1 MLAMIALLTSG
12 SGMIRWIHTDRHWTQ
27 EVRIIVT
34 TPIAPTDLNTISNSS
49 QAATSCYLTLLS
61 IVTPMFFVAWS
72 LHCFIFGDLFHHL
85 RLSGPLCIFTPAM
98 LITGFS
104 SQSIICRA
112 VTVLWM
118 VTYVVNMGTILIETM
133 WKYAASLN
141 HARYHQ

>member
-12 SGMIRWIHTDRHWTQ
+12 SGMIRGYF
-27 EVRIIVT
+27 V
-34 TPIAPTDLNTISNSS
+34 LS
-49 QAATSCYLTLLS
+49 YLLS

-72 LHCFIFGDLFHHL
+72 LHCFIF
-85 RLSGPLCIFTPAM
+85 
-98 LITGFS
+98 GFS

-118 VTYVVNMGTILIETM
+118 VTYVVNMGTILIEIM